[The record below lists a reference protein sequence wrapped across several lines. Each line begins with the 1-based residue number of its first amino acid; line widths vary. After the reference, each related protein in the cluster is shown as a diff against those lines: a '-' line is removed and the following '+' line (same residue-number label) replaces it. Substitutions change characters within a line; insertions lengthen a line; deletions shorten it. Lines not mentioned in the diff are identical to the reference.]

1 MEIHFEAGLKS
12 HVMLQSQP
20 SYYQR
25 QPLPLGVMHVSSQRG
40 SSTGMRK
47 TIPSLTPSLTIY
59 P

>member
-1 MEIHFEAGLKS
+1 MEIHFEAGLKRPRDATES
-12 HVMLQSQP
+12 AKL
-20 SYYQR
+20 
-25 QPLPLGVMHVSSQRG
+25 VSEAAVAFKCQARILQRG